1 MREGMDHDDKYRMVE
16 DEFLAVAQRFTVHL
30 HAAEYKRQEK
40 MAKARNAETI
50 SSISRPV
57 TGKMPDSTKRKVE
70 SIARSKVQQ
79 NTIQR
84 LLGEKPEAVEDPYD
98 SSDGEGLAY
107 FKTTL
112 RGLMDSPGMKAESL
126 SKLPYGVA
134 TRAAA
139 GFQKPA
145 AQLKQQLS
153 VAPESPTPKS
163 SLQLGQSS
171 KSNGDSSTDSSDID
185 DDLDAPVPSSK
196 FAALDKAFI
205 PTSSS
210 HSSSLPHI
218 LQPPSLASPQK
229 PTASKPSVHVAKS
242 SLGNST
248 VAEGSTQASSIDST
262 TDAPTRDRRRLM
274 QARRR
279 DVTHDKDDQDKK
291 KLDVIPTFL

>member
-1 MREGMDHDDKYRMVE
+1 MREGMDHDDKYRIVE
-16 DEFLAVAQRFTVHL
+16 DEFLAIAQQFTVHL

-70 SIARSKVQQ
+70 GIARSKAQQ

-84 LLGEKPEAVEDPYD
+84 LLGEKPGAVEDPYD

-107 FKTTL
+107 FETTL
-112 RGLMDSPGMKAESL
+112 RGLMDSPGRKAASL

-153 VAPESPTPKS
+153 VALESPNPKS
-163 SLQLGQSS
+163 SLKLGQSS
-171 KSNGDSSTDSSDID
+171 KSDEDSSTDSPDID

-196 FAALDKAFI
+196 FTALDTTFV

-210 HSSSLPHI
+210 HSSSRPHI
-218 LQPPSLASPQK
+218 RQPQRLASPQK
-229 PTASKPSVHVAKS
+229 PTASKPSVYVAKS

-248 VAEGSTQASSIDST
+248 VAEGSTKASSIDST
-262 TDAPTRDRRRLM
+262 TDSTTRVRRRLM
-274 QARRR
+274 QGRLR
-279 DVTHDKDDQDKK
+279 DLTRDKVDQDKK